1 MRKTSKMPDTPA
13 PRIVF
18 ESSEVHRMAR
28 NDIHFGSLEELNDEN
43 YGPNNLYARSKIA
56 MILGAK
62 YGILEKVIK
71 PNSDNIYVLSVQ

>member
-1 MRKTSKMPDTPA
+1 
-13 PRIVF
+13 
-18 ESSEVHRMAR
+18 MAR